1 MTFHQSPGA
10 HQGSNRNGERAS
22 RSGREPGL
30 LTKYEGVFVV
40 VVFMAVC
47 SAFVGWLMLPE
58 HWRAV
63 TAWIGM
69 VLICVVGIVASWPKR
84 VR

>member
-1 MTFHQSPGA
+1 MTLHQSPGA
-10 HQGSNRNGERAS
+10 QRGSNRNGERAS

-40 VVFMAVC
+40 VVFMVVC
-47 SAFVGWLMLPE
+47 SAAVFWLTLPE
-58 HWRAV
+58 HLKAV
-63 TAWIGM
+63 TAWIGL
-69 VLICVVGIVASWPKR
+69 VLICAVGIVASWPKR